1 MRMLWIAVLAAG
13 CASGTAETR
22 VLDVLPAPAALPGAL
37 VSTEELAA
45 RLGEADLVVVQV
57 SKERTAYDAG
67 HVPGARFLPYKA
79 LAVVRNGVK
88 GMLPEPDALM
98 ALVDGLGIGPST
110 KVVFYDDEG
119 GTWAARGWVVMDL
132 LGHPENAALLDGQLA
147 KWRAEGRPLET
158 VEAKASPLLL
168 KYEWPVDG
176 SVIADLPAVKAMVAE
191 KTRAPGAPIALLD
204 ARPPEEFSGAKPGE
218 DVTRA
223 GHIPGAAS
231 LPWQE
236 LVESGANP
244 VLRSP
249 SEIRALL
256 GAASGGDGSLLVAH
270 CRTGRQASLLYFAAR
285 YVGRPVRLYDGSF
298 LEWQSDPANLVE

>member
-1 MRMLWIAVLAAG
+1 MKVLWIAVLAAG
-13 CASGTAETR
+13 CAAGTTER
-22 VLDVLPAPAALPGAL
+22 RELDVMPAPAALPGAL
-37 VSTEELAA
+37 LSTEDLAA
-45 RLGEADLVVVQV
+45 RLGEAGLVVVQV
-57 SKERTAYDAG
+57 SKERAAYDAG

-79 LAVVRNGVK
+79 LAVTRNGVK
-88 GMLPEPDALM
+88 GMLPGTGELM

-132 LGHPENAALLDGQLA
+132 LGHAGNAALLDGQLA

-158 VEAKASPLLL
+158 VEAKSSPLLL
-168 KYEWPVDG
+168 KYEWPVDA
-176 SVIADLPAVKAMVAE
+176 SVIADLAAVRAMVAE

-204 ARPPEEFSGAKPGE
+204 ARPPEEFTGAKPGE
-218 DVTRA
+218 DITRP

-231 LPWQE
+231 LPWRE
-236 LVESGANP
+236 LVESEANP

-256 GAASGGDGSLLVAH
+256 GAAAGGDGSLIVAH

-298 LEWQSDPANLVE
+298 LEWQSDPANRVE